1 MNIRN
6 PLRFLLFLAFLGLIV
21 VPGIDAF
28 FNVFY
33 GVDLELIQD

>member
-1 MNIRN
+1 MIIKN
-6 PLRFLLFLAFLGLIV
+6 PLRFLLFLVFLGLVV

-33 GVDLELIQD
+33 GVDLGLIED